1 MSALTPWDPFRE
13 LDELQNRLATMFG
26 RIPQRQGART
36 GNEAMTTADWAPM
49 VDISEDENAFIL
61 KLDLPEVP
69 KDAVRVSAE
78 NGVLTI
84 SGERKLEKEEQ
95 GKKFHRIE
103 RAYGRFVRS
112 FVLPDNVDPTKVTA
126 SMKDGVLEVRLVK
139 AEQAKPKQIE
149 ISVKPVSR
157 TENSSLTCDSIF
169 SSSATLTSIS
179 PRSVNLNA
187 FETRLVR
194 IWPSRCGSPTR
205 FSGISGGIM
214 KKK

>member
-13 LDELQNRLATMFG
+13 LDELQNRLATMSG

-49 VDISEDENAFIL
+49 ADISEDENAFLL
-61 KLDLPEVP
+61 KLDLPDVP
-69 KDAVRVSAE
+69 K
-78 NGVLTI
+78 
-84 SGERKLEKEEQ
+84 EKEEQ

-149 ISVKPVSR
+149 ISV
-157 TENSSLTCDSIF
+157 N
-169 SSSATLTSIS
+169 
-179 PRSVNLNA
+179 
-187 FETRLVR
+187 
-194 IWPSRCGSPTR
+194 
-205 FSGISGGIM
+205 
-214 KKK
+214 

>member
-49 VDISEDENAFIL
+49 ADISEDENAFLL

-84 SGERKLEKEEQ
+84 SGERKLEKE
-95 GKKFHRIE
+95 G
-103 RAYGRFVRS
+103 RARS
-112 FVLPDNVDPTKVTA
+112 STA
-126 SMKDGVLEVRLVK
+126 SNVPMAALCAAL
-139 AEQAKPKQIE
+139 
-149 ISVKPVSR
+149 SC
-157 TENSSLTCDSIF
+157 LT
-169 SSSATLTSIS
+169 TLIR
-179 PRSVNLNA
+179 PR
-187 FETRLVR
+187 
-194 IWPSRCGSPTR
+194 
-205 FSGISGGIM
+205 
-214 KKK
+214 

>member
-1 MSALTPWDPFRE
+1 MRTHSSSSWICRS
-13 LDELQNRLATMFG
+13 LDGIYEFN
-26 RIPQRQGART
+26 
-36 GNEAMTTADWAPM
+36 
-49 VDISEDENAFIL
+49 S
-61 KLDLPEVP
+61 
-69 KDAVRVSAE
+69 VSAE

-149 ISVKPVSR
+149 ISV
-157 TENSSLTCDSIF
+157 N
-169 SSSATLTSIS
+169 
-179 PRSVNLNA
+179 
-187 FETRLVR
+187 
-194 IWPSRCGSPTR
+194 
-205 FSGISGGIM
+205 
-214 KKK
+214 

>member
-49 VDISEDENAFIL
+49 ADISEDENAFL
-61 KLDLPEVP
+61 L
-69 KDAVRVSAE
+69 
-78 NGVLTI
+78 VLTI

-149 ISVKPVSR
+149 ISV
-157 TENSSLTCDSIF
+157 N
-169 SSSATLTSIS
+169 
-179 PRSVNLNA
+179 
-187 FETRLVR
+187 
-194 IWPSRCGSPTR
+194 
-205 FSGISGGIM
+205 
-214 KKK
+214 

>member
-49 VDISEDENAFIL
+49 ADISEDENAFLL

-78 NGVLTI
+78 NGVLGKVSVKFVI
-84 SGERKLEKEEQ
+84 EKE

-149 ISVKPVSR
+149 ISV
-157 TENSSLTCDSIF
+157 N
-169 SSSATLTSIS
+169 
-179 PRSVNLNA
+179 
-187 FETRLVR
+187 
-194 IWPSRCGSPTR
+194 
-205 FSGISGGIM
+205 
-214 KKK
+214 

>member
-26 RIPQRQGART
+26 RTPQRQGART

-49 VDISEDENAFIL
+49 VDISEDENAFLL

-103 RAYGRFVRS
+103 RVYGRFVRS

-149 ISVKPVSR
+149 ISV
-157 TENSSLTCDSIF
+157 N
-169 SSSATLTSIS
+169 
-179 PRSVNLNA
+179 
-187 FETRLVR
+187 
-194 IWPSRCGSPTR
+194 
-205 FSGISGGIM
+205 
-214 KKK
+214 

>member
-1 MSALTPWDPFRE
+1 MD
-13 LDELQNRLATMFG
+13 N
-26 RIPQRQGART
+26 
-36 GNEAMTTADWAPM
+36 
-49 VDISEDENAFIL
+49 SEDEKAVLL
-61 KLDLPEVP
+61 KRDLPEVP
-69 KDAVRVSAE
+69 KDAVRVCAE

-149 ISVKPVSR
+149 ISV
-157 TENSSLTCDSIF
+157 N
-169 SSSATLTSIS
+169 
-179 PRSVNLNA
+179 
-187 FETRLVR
+187 
-194 IWPSRCGSPTR
+194 
-205 FSGISGGIM
+205 
-214 KKK
+214 

>member
-13 LDELQNRLATMFG
+13 LDELQNRLATMSG

-36 GNEAMTTADWAPM
+36 GNEAKTTADWALM
-49 VDISEDENAFIL
+49 ADISEDENAFLL

-139 AEQAKPKQIE
+139 AEQDKPKQIE
-149 ISVKPVSR
+149 ISV
-157 TENSSLTCDSIF
+157 N
-169 SSSATLTSIS
+169 
-179 PRSVNLNA
+179 
-187 FETRLVR
+187 
-194 IWPSRCGSPTR
+194 
-205 FSGISGGIM
+205 
-214 KKK
+214 

>member
-49 VDISEDENAFIL
+49 ADISEDENAFLL
-61 KLDLPEVP
+61 KL
-69 KDAVRVSAE
+69 
-78 NGVLTI
+78 LTI

-149 ISVKPVSR
+149 ISV
-157 TENSSLTCDSIF
+157 N
-169 SSSATLTSIS
+169 
-179 PRSVNLNA
+179 
-187 FETRLVR
+187 
-194 IWPSRCGSPTR
+194 
-205 FSGISGGIM
+205 
-214 KKK
+214 